1 MDQVDARERGRRQP
15 SDDIGRVTVMQP
27 DIFELARRDR
37 GQRLRH
43 AVDER
48 LDPDEA
54 GARMLGGFLDE
65 MLAAAEADFK
75 PHMLNR
81 DGKQR
86 TKVVRPSVEVEREA
100 RQQRLE
106 QRRLRGPECVPLA
119 PSEERALAM

>member
-1 MDQVDARERGRRQP
+1 
-15 SDDIGRVTVMQP
+15 MQP
-27 DIFELARRDR
+27 DVVELACRDG

-48 LDPDEA
+48 LDSDEA
-54 GARMLGGFLDE
+54 GARMLGGFLDQ

-75 PHMLNR
+75 PHVLDRN
-81 DGKQR
+81 GKQR
-86 TKVVRPSVEVEREA
+86 AKVVRPGVEVEREA

-119 PSEERALAM
+119 PPEERALAR